1 MTMSDESQRQRRS
14 LLRYS
19 SIGVEF
25 IVLFGVGVA
34 GGMLMDNWLNAWP
47 GFTIVGTTVGFLAAL
62 RRLVAQGREIQREG
76 LDGPPAEES
85 DPPE

>member
-1 MTMSDESQRQRRS
+1 MSDDWRRGR

-25 IVLFGVGVA
+25 TVLFGVGVA

-47 GFTIVGTTVGFLAAL
+47 GFTVIGTTAGFLVAL
-62 RRLVAQGREIQREG
+62 RRLVAQGRQIEREG
-76 LDGPPAEES
+76 RGEPPADKPDAEE
-85 DPPE
+85 